1 MDRNKRLSIAFVLLC
16 VPMVRHSYLHNRR
29 IRYLT
34 NNEFSWISQMSHFVS
49 AQLMTILQRQINLQD
64 LQLRISIKYVQRK
77 VSQPVLVQSPI

>member
-1 MDRNKRLSIAFVLLC
+1 
-16 VPMVRHSYLHNRR
+16 MVRDSYLHNRR

-34 NNEFSWISQMSHFVS
+34 NNEFSKISQMSHFVS

-77 VSQPVLVQSPI
+77 VSQPVLVRSPI